1 MKLLEFT
8 LSGSY
13 RNSNAEIVDFDGVK
27 VVVPKNAEDI
37 CFMHIKSRYA
47 VQAVNADPRYSKE
60 RASRVRQLFVDG
72 FKEVEG
78 ELSFAGK
85 NLKELSERELQD
97 LATFYD
103 LRGIPLPTRQSG
115 FSLREMRVR
124 AYAEYVERV
133 MKGKRVQWREGKFD
147 FAKAA
152 DIKLETGAAAPRVE
166 SEGKISNEKIL
177 ELEQKPSAPVAMG
190 EREDPATRFTLEELK
205 QLADENKISY
215 DDETATV
222 QELHARLFNS

>member
-1 MKLLEFT
+1 MAKLLEYT

-27 VVVPKNAEDI
+27 VVVPKNAEDV
-37 CFMHIKSRYA
+37 CFMHIKTRYA
-47 VQAVNADPRYSKE
+47 VQAVSADPRYSKE
-60 RASRVRQLFVDG
+60 RAGRIRQLFVDNV
-72 FKEVEG
+72 KEVDG

-85 NLKELSERELQD
+85 NLKELSEREMQD

-133 MKGKRVQWREGKFD
+133 QKGKRVQWREGKFD

-152 DIKLETGAAAPRVE
+152 NIILEGGAAAAPRVE
-166 SEGKISNEKIL
+166 KEGKITNEQIIQK
-177 ELEQKPSAPVAMG
+177 EQETTTTSD
-190 EREDPATRFTLEELK
+190 DPAERFTLAELK

-222 QELHARLFNS
+222 KELYARLFNS